1 MLLTLLIY
9 IPIKILLT
17 SGDNFTKSLQLLQIK
32 EEIAQPPALES
43 SISSLKVLCIMYMKV
58 FFS

>member
-17 SGDNFTKSLQLLQIK
+17 SQDNFTKSLQLLQNK
-32 EEIAQPPALES
+32 EEITQPQCS
-43 SISSLKVLCIMYMKV
+43 WK
-58 FFS
+58 